1 MGYTRKNYNQ
11 SAEKGRRVAKSALA
25 KIAQGLAVKQPF
37 SAQGKSETMSTH
49 IVLLCDVSGSMDC
62 PSKEEALKKGL
73 AMLAGSLGRIESTN
87 LKFSVYTF
95 SHKVFSI
102 KSVNEKLTPKAL
114 SKVEIGGSTEG
125 YEACIHAAKELH
137 DSKMQRKICIVLTD
151 GEFDWVRNFNGLNPN
166 REDLYGFMDGIETY
180 GVLVETN
187 SCELQ
192 YNDAVFVN
200 NANDMPNALQNLFVK
215 ILGGNK
221 QINKRL
227 AS

>member
-1 MGYTRKNYNQ
+1 
-11 SAEKGRRVAKSALA
+11 
-25 KIAQGLAVKQPF
+25 
-37 SAQGKSETMSTH
+37 
-49 IVLLCDVSGSMDC
+49 
-62 PSKEEALKKGL
+62 
-73 AMLAGSLGRIESTN
+73 
-87 LKFSVYTF
+87 
-95 SHKVFSI
+95 
-102 KSVNEKLTPKAL
+102 
-114 SKVEIGGSTEG
+114 
-125 YEACIHAAKELH
+125 
-137 DSKMQRKICIVLTD
+137 MQRKICIVLTD

>member
-1 MGYTRKNYNQ
+1 
-11 SAEKGRRVAKSALA
+11 
-25 KIAQGLAVKQPF
+25 
-37 SAQGKSETMSTH
+37 
-49 IVLLCDVSGSMDC
+49 
-62 PSKEEALKKGL
+62 
-73 AMLAGSLGRIESTN
+73 
-87 LKFSVYTF
+87 
-95 SHKVFSI
+95 
-102 KSVNEKLTPKAL
+102 
-114 SKVEIGGSTEG
+114 
-125 YEACIHAAKELH
+125 
-137 DSKMQRKICIVLTD
+137 
-151 GEFDWVRNFNGLNPN
+151 
-166 REDLYGFMDGIETY
+166 MDGIETY